1 LLLFGTI
8 LEIEGFKL
16 ITGTVAETAIL
27 PARESGKEGLKMTG
41 SKQGMREPE
50 RLEALLNRQ
59 RPDRVPLWPAS
70 LGYSVVNAGYTINEF
85 YTDPRISTD
94 AQIWANEQYGWLPVL
109 LIPGPMAGWPAL
121 EFGGDVKWPESDFSQ
136 APTVTRH
143 PVQNDED
150 IRNLKIPDN
159 LEQAGTI
166 PLMLSAT
173 AYALKR
179 QPEGLVIVVIGLGP
193 METGRAL
200 LSIEKLSRMFYKKPD
215 LVHKVFRFV
224 TDFQIAVAR
233 LWAEKFD
240 PARICPFVGGPT
252 HSNQVIS
259 PKMFR
264 DFCLPYLK
272 EQHAAYREMGY
283 KHFFFHPC
291 GEQNENLPFWAEVE
305 MGDPGIISVGH
316 EIDLAKVAEF
326 FPDHIAL
333 GNLEPAIV
341 QSSKP
346 DDVYEATREL
356 VLKHKHIPG
365 GYIFSLGCELP
376 PKAAAGRV
384 WAMTRAV
391 RDFGWYE

>member
-1 LLLFGTI
+1 
-8 LEIEGFKL
+8 
-16 ITGTVAETAIL
+16 
-27 PARESGKEGLKMTG
+27 MTG
-41 SKQGMREPE
+41 SKQGMSDPE
-50 RLEALLNRQ
+50 RLEAILNRQ
-59 RPDRVPLWPAS
+59 RPDRVPMWPAS
-70 LGYSVVNAGYTINEF
+70 LGYSVVNAGYSINEF
-85 YTDPRISTD
+85 YTDPRISTE

-109 LIPGPMAGWPAL
+109 LIPGPMAGWPVL

-136 APTVTRH
+136 APTPTRH

-150 IRNLKIPDN
+150 IRNLRIPDH

-166 PLMLSAT
+166 PMMLAAT
-173 AYALKR
+173 AYALER
-179 QPEGLVIVVIGLGP
+179 QTEGLVIVAIGFGP

-200 LSIEKLSRMFYKKPD
+200 LSIEKLCRMFYKQPD

-240 PARICPFVGGPT
+240 PARICLMVGGPT

-259 PKMFR
+259 TKIFR

-272 EQHAAYREMGY
+272 EQHAGYREMGY

-316 EIDLAKVAEF
+316 EIDLARVAEL
-326 FPDHIAL
+326 FPDHIAF

-341 QSSKP
+341 QSGKP
-346 DDVYEATREL
+346 DDIYEATRDL
-356 VLKHKHIPG
+356 VLKHKDIPG

-376 PKAAAGRV
+376 PKAPAGRV
-384 WAMTRAV
+384 WAMTKAV
-391 RDFGWYE
+391 SDFGWYE